1 MSNISLTLKKIFS
14 ETYSD
19 FVFTVFDVSE
29 IDFKRKFKH
38 RKSVKIFLQSYILHL
53 YVQLSLFALDTFM
66 SGIMPKKCLL
76 LGTYGQH
83 GGKNSPPQSF
93 HTSVKAKQK
102 DEMIY

>member
-14 ETYSD
+14 DDCD

-53 YVQLSLFALDTFM
+53 YVQLSLFAFDIFM
-66 SGIMPKKCLL
+66 SGIMLKKCLL

-93 HTSVKAKQK
+93 HTRVKAKQK

>member
-1 MSNISLTLKKIFS
+1 ML
-14 ETYSD
+14 
-19 FVFTVFDVSE
+19 
-29 IDFKRKFKH
+29 
-38 RKSVKIFLQSYILHL
+38 
-53 YVQLSLFALDTFM
+53 
-66 SGIMPKKCLL
+66 KKCLL